1 MTKKPENKKT
11 DPMDP
16 SIREQVIG
24 TPATNNK
31 RVCYAIKT
39 LAAEVGELFPETPV
53 EYSEYDGRNTALDA
67 TFDLTVLD
75 ESDRTLFRDLLRLCT
90 TDERVREV
98 LTEDDQV
105 LVGIKS
111 NPRTQD
117 LRDWFNLA
125 DAWLVMAEG
134 HQAAEEPDDLDSLL
148 ATGGSL

>member
-53 EYSEYDGRNTALDA
+53 EYSEYDGRNTALGV
-67 TFDLTVLD
+67 TFDLTVLEPEEAD
-75 ESDRTLFRDLLRLCT
+75 QFCSLLKLPTSDV
-90 TDERVREV
+90 RVEEV
-98 LTEDDQV
+98 LAEDGLV
-105 LVGIKS
+105 LVVMRS
-111 NPRTQD
+111 SARTQD
-117 LRDWFNLA
+117 DRSSFHLA
-125 DAWLVMAEG
+125 DAWMAMSDENDPG
-134 HQAAEEPDDLDSLL
+134 MYPGEFGKDV
-148 ATGGSL
+148 GSW